1 MSERKKIVRY
11 TQNPFTEEFFIQ
23 KSKKQINISNMGSNI
38 SLLDNDTG
46 EIQGTHIST
55 YKEVD
60 AEEFVKIFTGNLAL
74 VFGLTSSGIKALTVL
89 LFCVQHYAMDSD
101 VVLINKYTLDEFVKN
116 TDHQLSL
123 ATLYRG
129 LEELEKNKIIAKH
142 AIVGRYFINPNFCF
156 NGNRIKYSTT
166 VVKV

>member
-11 TQNPFTEEFFIQ
+11 TQNPFTEGFFIQ

-38 SLLDNDTG
+38 SLLDNETG

-74 VFGLTSSGIKALTVL
+74 VFVEYLI
-89 LFCVQHYAMDSD
+89 LFP
-101 VVLINKYTLDEFVKN
+101 L
-116 TDHQLSL
+116 
-123 ATLYRG
+123 
-129 LEELEKNKIIAKH
+129 KH
-142 AIVGRYFINPNFCF
+142 
-156 NGNRIKYSTT
+156 
-166 VVKV
+166 